1 VRVCEIVKIMK
12 NLKNKKKGG
21 HNKCCNEMFKYS
33 TETSLPHVVANL
45 FQNIIRGGYFPD
57 NLNIGLICT
66 IIKDSSA
73 SNQELDNTRSIT
85 LSEVLS
91 IILEHYILTHIHR
104 RVPHRHQFGFRQKSS
119 CVHIYKLFCIY

>member
-1 VRVCEIVKIMK
+1 MRVCEIVKIMK

-91 IILEHYILTHIHR
+91 ISIVSISIVSKYCILEHYIQTHIHR
-104 RVPHRHQFGFRQKSS
+104 RVLHRHQFGFRQ
-119 CVHIYKLFCIY
+119 